1 MGRAVCWD
9 QGAALSWTW
18 LRDCESAARGWQA
31 QGTRVSQTLIRTPG
45 TAPTWLDDP
54 APGA

>member
-45 TAPTWLDDP
+45 TAPTRLDDP